1 MAPYKESREDVPMSD
16 LPPGTEDGDGTPP
29 DAGEEAARGC
39 RYLTPEELLSFL
51 PERSVIQLTN
61 DDPRGTE
68 PDMGKAEEALL
79 AAGELVDGY
88 LRGRYELPLAEVPTL
103 LRDLARTI
111 ARFKLYER
119 RPESDMP
126 ETVMETYKAA
136 VKTLEQI
143 RNGRITLGVA
153 ATEKDLPERG
163 EHRISAPKAFFS
175 PDMQKAYG
183 GW

>member
-1 MAPYKESREDVPMSD
+1 M
-16 LPPGTEDGDGTPP
+16 
-29 DAGEEAARGC
+29 
-39 RYLTPEELLSFL
+39 YLTPEEMLSFL
-51 PERSVIQLTN
+51 PEQAVIELTN
-61 DDPRGTE
+61 DDPRGKE
-68 PDMGKAEEALL
+68 PDMDKVEEALR

-88 LRGRYELPLAEVPTL
+88 LRGRYELPLSTVPTL
-103 LRDLARTI
+103 LRDVVRTI

-153 ATEKDLPERG
+153 ATAEALPERG
-163 EHRISAPKAFFS
+163 EHRISAPAAFFS
-175 PDMQKAYG
+175 SSMKKAYG
-183 GW
+183 EC

>member
-1 MAPYKESREDVPMSD
+1 MDKV
-16 LPPGTEDGDGTPP
+16 
-29 DAGEEAARGC
+29 
-39 RYLTPEELLSFL
+39 
-51 PERSVIQLTN
+51 
-61 DDPRGTE
+61 
-68 PDMGKAEEALL
+68 KEALL

-88 LRGRYELPLAEVPTL
+88 LRGRYELPLAEIPTL
-103 LRDLARTI
+103 LRDVVRTI

-143 RNGRITLGVA
+143 RSGRITLGVA
-153 ATEKDLPERG
+153 VTAEAMPERG

-175 PDMQKAYG
+175 SDMQNAYG
-183 GW
+183 KW

>member
-1 MAPYKESREDVPMSD
+1 MSD
-16 LPPGTEDGDGTPP
+16 LIPGIEGGDDAPPG
-29 DAGEEAARGC
+29 AGEDTAGGC
-39 RYLTPEELLSFL
+39 RYLTPEELLSSL
-51 PERSVIQLTN
+51 PEQSVIQLTN
-61 DDPRGTE
+61 DDPCGTE
-68 PDMGKAEEALL
+68 PDMDRVQEALL
-79 AAGELVDGY
+79 ASGELVDGY
-88 LRGRYELPLAEVPTL
+88 LRGRYELPLAEAPTL
-103 LRDLARTI
+103 LRDVVRTI

-126 ETVMETYKAA
+126 ETIMETYKAA

-153 ATEKDLPERG
+153 ASDKALPERG
-163 EHRISAPKAFFS
+163 EHRISAPKTFFS